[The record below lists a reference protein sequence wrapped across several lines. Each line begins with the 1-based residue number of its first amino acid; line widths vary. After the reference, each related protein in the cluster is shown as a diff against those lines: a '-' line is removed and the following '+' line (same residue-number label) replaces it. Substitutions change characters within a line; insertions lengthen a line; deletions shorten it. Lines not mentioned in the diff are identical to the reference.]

1 MGNGMNKIL
10 PSLYLGSLADSKD
23 WIQLRRNG
31 ITHIISVLGKPQ
43 PLLQEFTYLCI
54 PLPDSPEISI
64 QKHFKECVTF
74 IHFCRMKGGNCLVHC
89 LAGISRSPTIVAA
102 YIMTVTGLGSQQVL
116 DAVKVLR
123 PDINPNAGF
132 RRQLEDYGQR
142 AAKEV
147 AGYLRERYGENPFD
161 DKKHIMSVL
170 QPEETQS
177 KEGTETALKEQV
189 PEPNPYAAAGSQL
202 KGHDA
207 TAESDFQEPELRSRG
222 VAGTRTNQQEQQLD
236 TNDAEGTVNMQES
249 LQETEGGTSSNLQEL
264 MHGREDSMGT
274 RGARLV
280 EGTGDLLQ
288 DPVCR
293 CEEGAG
299 SYSKTTVQGLERTV
313 RTGNDMEGPM
323 HRSRQRPQEAV
334 QAGHRNSHPAVL
346 RMKQSFFCIP
356 RCLK

>member
-10 PSLYLGSLADSKD
+10 PSLYLGSLVDSKD
-23 WIQLRRNG
+23 WTQLRRNG

-123 PDINPNAGF
+123 PGINPNEGF
-132 RRQLEDYGQR
+132 RRQLEDYGHR

-147 AGYLRERYGENPFD
+147 ARHLRERYGDNPFD
-161 DKKHIMSVL
+161 DKKDIMAL
-170 QPEETQS
+170 LLPKETQS
-177 KEGTETALKEQV
+177 TEGTGTALHEKV
-189 PEPNPYAAAGSQL
+189 HEPRHNEAAGSKL
-202 KGHDA
+202 HGHEV
-207 TAESDFQEPELRSRG
+207 TAERESDFQEPELRTQG
-222 VAGTRTNQQEQQLD
+222 AAGTRTDQQEPE
-236 TNDAEGTVNMQES
+236 DAEGRANNMQES
-249 LQETEGGTSSNLQEL
+249 RQATGDTTSTNLQEL
-264 MHGREDSMGT
+264 LHRREDSMRTSVKGT
-274 RGARLV
+274 RQLT
-280 EGTGDLLQ
+280 GTGDALQ

-299 SYSKTTVQGLERTV
+299 RYPQTPV
-313 RTGNDMEGPM
+313 RRAVDMEGQV
-323 HRSRQRPQEAV
+323 HRSRQTSQEPM
-334 QAGHRNSHPAVL
+334 QGGHRNSHSTVL
-346 RMKQSFFCIP
+346 RMKQGCFCIP
-356 RCLK
+356 SCLK